1 MATRSVIAFPK
12 ERAVYELGGLQ
23 PSDLAKLLNRLTD
36 QLLLQGR
43 IDTAMTEARSTS
55 PAGTTASPSAPIPP
69 SFWIRLLE
77 GTRESLIGL
86 GCDVKLQI
94 TTGFLSAELRGCTGQ

>member
-43 IDTAMTEARSTS
+43 IDTAMTRDPFHVACGDDRFTWSHT
-55 PAGTTASPSAPIPP
+55 
-69 SFWIRLLE
+69 W
-77 GTRESLIGL
+77 
-86 GCDVKLQI
+86 C
-94 TTGFLSAELRGCTGQ
+94 LSG